1 MRSRIEGRDKMS
13 WYDYIKKF
21 YKTADTG
28 ELTSRKVYRNDF
40 YTGPF
45 LKIHAMV
52 DNRKEEPVINVED
65 YGNVNSKNWILVP
78 ETREEFEIYKADLL
92 KQIEEIDEKIQCLDE
107 NKMDRVDMKGFKIWK
122 LVKQIK
128 DEKDEAK
135 LRQILSEATKD

>member
-1 MRSRIEGRDKMS
+1 MS
-13 WYDYIKKF
+13 WKEYLKKF
-21 YKTADTG
+21 YKTADAG
-28 ELTSRKVYRNDF
+28 EIANRKVYRNEYF
-40 YTGPF
+40 AGNF
-45 LKIHAMV
+45 LKINNMV
-52 DNRKEEPVINVED
+52 DNRKDEPVINIED
-65 YGNVNSKNWILVP
+65 YGNVSSRYYILVP
-78 ETREEFEIYKADLL
+78 ETREELEIYKADLL